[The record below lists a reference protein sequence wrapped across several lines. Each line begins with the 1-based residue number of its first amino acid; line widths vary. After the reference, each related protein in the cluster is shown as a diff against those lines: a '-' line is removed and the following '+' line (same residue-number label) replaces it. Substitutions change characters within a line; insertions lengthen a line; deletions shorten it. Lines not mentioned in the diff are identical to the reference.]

1 MYISR
6 QKYNLDFKIGPTPT
20 RTTGRFLKEKNTV
33 ASADTLTT
41 PPGSLDAFWMPFTP
55 NRKFKQAPRLIVG
68 SEGLHYDLADGRRVL
83 DAIAGLWCVNAGH
96 RNPRVSA
103 AMKAQIDVL
112 DYASNFQIGHPAA
125 FTLAQR
131 LTQMAPAG
139 MDHVFFT
146 NSGSESVDTAL
157 KIAVAYHRAR
167 GDAGRYRLIGRERS
181 YHGVGFG
188 GISVGGI
195 GRQRSTFG
203 PLLNGVDHL
212 PHTLDLARNAF
223 SRGEPPHG
231 IDKADALEAL
241 VSLHDASTIA
251 AVIVEPVAGST
262 GVLPPPRGYLKRLR
276 EICDKHGI
284 LLIFDEVITG
294 FGRVGSNFASDLFGV
309 TPDLITT
316 AKGLTNGAVPMGAV
330 LMRGAVHDAFMRG
343 SVSAVEL
350 SHGYTYSGHPLACAA
365 AMATL
370 DAYTEDGLI
379 ARAAELSPYF
389 EDGLHSLRGLPGV
402 IDVRNVGLLAGIE
415 LQGWASGPGTHA
427 QAVAQHC
434 LDESGVLVRSVGD
447 TIALSPPFTLERRH
461 IDQIIDSLRA
471 AIAQTAQ
478 ATDTAA

>member
-1 MYISR
+1 M
-6 QKYNLDFKIGPTPT
+6 
-20 RTTGRFLKEKNTV
+20 
-33 ASADTLTT
+33 
-41 PPGSLDAFWMPFTP
+41 
-55 NRKFKQAPRLIVG
+55 
-68 SEGLHYDLADGRRVL
+68 
-83 DAIAGLWCVNAGH
+83 
-96 RNPRVSA
+96 
-103 AMKAQIDVL
+103 
-112 DYASNFQIGHPAA
+112 
-125 FTLAQR
+125 
-131 LTQMAPAG
+131 
-139 MDHVFFT
+139 
-146 NSGSESVDTAL
+146 
-157 KIAVAYHRAR
+157 
-167 GDAGRYRLIGRERS
+167 
-181 YHGVGFG
+181 
-188 GISVGGI
+188 
-195 GRQRSTFG
+195 
-203 PLLNGVDHL
+203 
-212 PHTLDLARNAF
+212 
-223 SRGEPPHG
+223 
-231 IDKADALEAL
+231 
-241 VSLHDASTIA
+241 
-251 AVIVEPVAGST
+251 
-262 GVLPPPRGYLKRLR
+262 
-276 EICDKHGI
+276 
-284 LLIFDEVITG
+284 
-294 FGRVGSNFASDLFGV
+294 GSNFASDLFGV

-330 LMRGAVHDAFMRG
+330 LMRGAVHDAFMHG

-379 ARAAELSPYF
+379 ARAAELSPYL

>member
-1 MYISR
+1 M
-6 QKYNLDFKIGPTPT
+6 
-20 RTTGRFLKEKNTV
+20 
-33 ASADTLTT
+33 
-41 PPGSLDAFWMPFTP
+41 
-55 NRKFKQAPRLIVG
+55 
-68 SEGLHYDLADGRRVL
+68 
-83 DAIAGLWCVNAGH
+83 
-96 RNPRVSA
+96 
-103 AMKAQIDVL
+103 
-112 DYASNFQIGHPAA
+112 
-125 FTLAQR
+125 
-131 LTQMAPAG
+131 
-139 MDHVFFT
+139 
-146 NSGSESVDTAL
+146 
-157 KIAVAYHRAR
+157 
-167 GDAGRYRLIGRERS
+167 
-181 YHGVGFG
+181 
-188 GISVGGI
+188 
-195 GRQRSTFG
+195 
-203 PLLNGVDHL
+203 
-212 PHTLDLARNAF
+212 
-223 SRGEPPHG
+223 
-231 IDKADALEAL
+231 
-241 VSLHDASTIA
+241 
-251 AVIVEPVAGST
+251 
-262 GVLPPPRGYLKRLR
+262 LPPPRGYLKRLR

-330 LMRGAVHDAFMRG
+330 LMRGAVHDAFMHG

>member
-1 MYISR
+1 M
-6 QKYNLDFKIGPTPT
+6 
-20 RTTGRFLKEKNTV
+20 
-33 ASADTLTT
+33 AAADTLSN
-41 PPGSLDAFWMPFTP
+41 PDAAAASPALPALPASLDAFWMPFTP
-55 NRKFKQAPRLIVG
+55 NRKFKQSPRLIVG
-68 SEGLHYDLADGRRVL
+68 SEGLYYDLADGRRVL

-96 RNPRVSA
+96 RNPRISA
-103 AMKAQIDVL
+103 ALKAQIDVL

-125 FTLAQR
+125 FTLAER
-131 LTQMAPAG
+131 LARMAPEG

-167 GDAGRYRLIGRERS
+167 GEAGRYRLIGRERA

-212 PHTLDLARNAF
+212 PHTHDLARNAF

-231 IDKADALEAL
+231 LDKADALEAL
-241 VSLHDASTIA
+241 ISLHDASTVA

-276 EICDKHGI
+276 EICDRHGV

-294 FGRVGSNFASDLFGV
+294 FGRLGTNFAADLFGV
-309 TPDLITT
+309 KPDLITT

-330 LMRGAVHDAFMRG
+330 LMRDAVHDAFMQG

-370 DAYTEDGLI
+370 DAYLHDGLI
-379 ARAAELSPYF
+379 AQAAALSPYF
-389 EDGLHSLRGLPGV
+389 EEGLHALRGLPGV

-415 LQGWASGPGTHA
+415 LQPWAAGPGTHA

-434 LDESGVLVRSVGD
+434 LDAGVLVRSVGD

-461 IDQIIDSLRA
+461 VDQIVDSLRQ

-478 ATDTAA
+478 PTDTPA